1 MRPFDLIH
9 AASFEE
15 AAKLKTD
22 EKTDIMGGGTDLL
35 SVYKHAIL
43 KEAPDKVIDLK
54 DIPDGAGIEIKDNK
68 ITVKAMTKLVD
79 IAECPELKDKAN
91 ALVEAAH
98 SVASPLIRN
107 IATIG
112 GNICQD
118 VRCWY
123 YRYPHETG
131 GRLDCSR
138 KGGDL
143 CYAIQGDNRYHSI
156 YGGMKTHA
164 TPCSKECPAGTDI
177 PGYMEEIRNGN
188 WDGAAGI
195 FFRYNPMPMM
205 TSRICP
211 HVCKDGCNQRRYGES
226 VNIPAVE
233 RSLGDYIM
241 EHKEKFYAAPAN
253 STGRKIA
260 IIGAG
265 PGGLTTAF
273 YLRRAGHEVTVYDAH
288 EKAGGVLRYGI
299 PHYRLPKTLVDDYCD
314 ALRDIMGIKFI
325 MNTKVGEDI
334 TLEAIKAQQDAV
346 YVGTGAWRQPVLGLD
361 GENLTEFG
369 LDFLVEV
376 NTYLQ
381 KTIGEDILVCGGGNV
396 AMDVAL
402 TAKRLGAKNVKL
414 VCLETREEMPA
425 SPEEVAMSEEE
436 GVEIHNGWGLGK
448 VLTDASGKVIGLDAK
463 RCLAVRDESGRFSPK
478 YDEADRRM
486 FASDFIILATG
497 QGVDVSFLGEK
508 LSAQLKTERGLVRAD
523 KETGKTA
530 EEGFYAGGDAV
541 TGPNLAIRAISA
553 GRAAAAT
560 INRDLGLPNVSEA
573 FSKEFLTYDAE
584 QLKETEA
591 NQLPLLPL
599 EDRTLTREDRKSY
612 DEETAKKEAG
622 RCMNCGCYS
631 VNASDIANAV
641 LALNGTIVTTKK
653 AIPAVDFFTTKLKAY
668 DMLDADELVT
678 AIELPDMTGYK
689 TGYIKDR
696 IRPSIDFALLSLAY
710 AYKLDG
716 GKIADISLVVGG
728 AAPVPVK
735 LTEVESLLIG
745 KEPTGELAA
754 EAGKLSV
761 SHAIAMEK
769 NDYKINGVDAMV
781 KRLINSI

>member
-1 MRPFDLIH
+1 
-9 AASFEE
+9 
-15 AAKLKTD
+15 
-22 EKTDIMGGGTDLL
+22 
-35 SVYKHAIL
+35 
-43 KEAPDKVIDLK
+43 
-54 DIPDGAGIEIKDNK
+54 
-68 ITVKAMTKLVD
+68 
-79 IAECPELKDKAN
+79 
-91 ALVEAAH
+91 
-98 SVASPLIRN
+98 
-107 IATIG
+107 
-112 GNICQD
+112 
-118 VRCWY
+118 
-123 YRYPHETG
+123 
-131 GRLDCSR
+131 
-138 KGGDL
+138 
-143 CYAIQGDNRYHSI
+143 
-156 YGGMKTHA
+156 
-164 TPCSKECPAGTDI
+164 
-177 PGYMEEIRNGN
+177 
-188 WDGAAGI
+188 
-195 FFRYNPMPMM
+195 
-205 TSRICP
+205 
-211 HVCKDGCNQRRYGES
+211 
-226 VNIPAVE
+226 
-233 RSLGDYIM
+233 
-241 EHKEKFYAAPAN
+241 
-253 STGRKIA
+253 
-260 IIGAG
+260 
-265 PGGLTTAF
+265 
-273 YLRRAGHEVTVYDAH
+273 
-288 EKAGGVLRYGI
+288 
-299 PHYRLPKTLVDDYCD
+299 
-314 ALRDIMGIKFI
+314 

-678 AIELPDMTGYK
+678 AI
-689 TGYIKDR
+689 
-696 IRPSIDFALLSLAY
+696 
-710 AYKLDG
+710 
-716 GKIADISLVVGG
+716 
-728 AAPVPVK
+728 
-735 LTEVESLLIG
+735 
-745 KEPTGELAA
+745 
-754 EAGKLSV
+754 
-761 SHAIAMEK
+761 
-769 NDYKINGVDAMV
+769 N
-781 KRLINSI
+781 